1 MKKNV
6 GTRPLPIVR
15 TPEQQRK
22 HRAEQ
27 AARAILAGRNVGT
40 NWARIAR
47 HLVDGPAVTEY
58 AGLSIPP
65 ETLAWLTPVWTPTV
79 VIEPATE
86 PTIEETGVLVIDPI
100 FGEVLEIEMAPLPV
114 IEATV

>member
-1 MKKNV
+1 MKKNL
-6 GTRPLPIVR
+6 GDRPRPIVR

-47 HLVDGPAVTEY
+47 HLVDGKAVTEY
-58 AGLSIPP
+58 TEMAIPP
-65 ETLAWLTPVWTPTV
+65 ETLAWLTPVWTARDLPSAPTADEQYV
-79 VIEPATE
+79 ESASDACA
-86 PTIEETGVLVIDPI
+86 ET
-100 FGEVLEIEMAPLPV
+100 A
-114 IEATV
+114 A